1 LKKQAFIRS
10 LETFLASGQIT
21 MKGQR
26 ELAAHYIHY
35 FRKTDIA
42 ADRKYDFWKMEAYLP
57 QLMLDGFMDL
67 LSSEDRVT
75 ASIREQLREETSHLM
90 LGDPSK
96 IGAIPA
102 TDQVL
107 WIQSIDG
114 ILRGVGIHEITCAKV
129 EAMFT
134 AEIRMV
140 ELAFRR
146 FVQEVFCTGLYEVIN
161 SGTSSGMHATFGA
174 DRDTPTTLRTFVSAG
189 RIMFTF
195 ACEGVLGE
203 DSITFVGTEDDPLL
217 LSAGLQSV
225 DTSLATAL
233 QMFDTVRSCWPAEPE
248 QQAASFTVGGVLVV

>member
-1 LKKQAFIRS
+1 MKKHAFIRS
-10 LETFLASGQIT
+10 LDSFVGSGQLT
-21 MKGQR
+21 MKGQQA
-26 ELAAHYIHY
+26 LAAHYINY

-42 ADRKYDFWKMEAYLP
+42 ADRMYDFWDMEAYLP

-67 LSSEDRVT
+67 LISEDHVT
-75 ASIREQLREETSHLM
+75 SHIRELLEELTGLV

-114 ILRGVGIHEITCAKV
+114 ILRGAGVHEATCSKV
-129 EAMFT
+129 EILFM

-146 FVQEVFCTGLYEVIN
+146 FVQDVFSCGLFEVIN
-161 SGTSSGMHATFGA
+161 EGTAAGMSGTFGT
-174 DRDTPTTLRTFVSAG
+174 DLDTPTALRTFMTAG

-195 ACEGVLGE
+195 ACDVGSQEE
-203 DSITFVGTEDDPLL
+203 SITFVGTEDDPLL
-217 LSAGLQSV
+217 LGAGLQSV
-225 DTSLATAL
+225 QTDLATAL
-233 QMFDTVRSCWPAEPE
+233 KMFDTVRTCWPADSEV
-248 QQAASFTVGGVLVV
+248 QAACFTTGGVAIG